1 MDRQTLLAEWAKILE
16 TNAHSGALDTKPIAL
31 REIVRIPGPRAGVL
45 LIGAGADS
53 GRLLRVLSKD
63 SEALARQL
71 VPWEFSQITVYMYKR
86 WVRLEADWSD
96 DLAEKDIRLLSLG
109 RYPRGQ
115 GRWIVGKSET
125 GSVIRLGFDD
135 RLAHVLVAGETRS
148 GKSTAVRGAVAQLSQ
163 DPSVRLAMA
172 DLKWGDS
179 LKPLSHCP
187 NRVGPLVTTIEETR
201 NMLSWCVAEMRDRY
215 THNGGHGRPRLI
227 VVVEEAQEL
236 IGKKGDDASR
246 ELLRRLIAQGGGA
259 GCHVMLT
266 TQHPDVA
273 MFQDSSIRRNLA
285 GKLALRVEDYKASE
299 VVVGGPSPRA
309 DYLLGCGDA
318 FAIVPQCYH
327 RLQVARLTDA
337 ELTNLPTGEPLMAEW
352 PGFDAECA
360 GTLPEVESET
370 GFDATETVIGLLA
383 AHYSKGR
390 PWLKDTLEVEGRS
403 RPGSSRASRLLVWGK
418 DVNELLHK
426 YHHRLALT
434 D

>member
-1 MDRQTLLAEWAKILE
+1 MNRQTLLAKWAKLLE
-16 TNAHSGALDTKPIAL
+16 SNALGGVLDTKPIAL

-45 LIGAGADS
+45 HVDAGIDA
-53 GRLLRVLSKD
+53 GRLLRVLSKN

-71 VPWEFSQITVYMYKR
+71 CPWDFSHIAVCMQGR

-109 RYPRGQ
+109 KYPRGQ
-115 GRWIVGKSET
+115 GRWVVGKSET

-135 RLAHVLVAGETRS
+135 RLAHVLIAGQTRS
-148 GKSTAVRGAVAQLSQ
+148 GKSTTVRSAIAQLSQ

-172 DLKWGDS
+172 DLKFGDS
-179 LKPLSHCP
+179 LKPLAHCP
-187 NRVGPLVTTIEETR
+187 NRVGPLVTTVEETR
-201 NMLSWCVAEMRDRY
+201 NMLSWCVAEMRNRY
-215 THNGGHGRPRLI
+215 ANNGGHGRPRLI

-236 IGKKGDDASR
+236 IGKQGDDASR
-246 ELLRRLIAQGGGA
+246 EMLRRLIAQGGGA

-273 MFQDSSIRRNLA
+273 MFQDGSIRRNLA

-337 ELTNLPTGEPLMAEW
+337 ELATLPHGEPLMENW

-360 GTLPEVESET
+360 GTLMESEM
-370 GFDATETVIGLLA
+370 GFDAQETVIALLA
-383 AHYSKGR
+383 AHHNKGR
-390 PWLKDTLEVEGRS
+390 PWLKNTLEAEGRNK
-403 RPGSSRASRLLVWGK
+403 PGSSRASRLLAWGK
-418 DVNELLHK
+418 DVNELLCKYRHK
-426 YHHRLALT
+426 LCLS
-434 D
+434 